1 MQRRDFDY
9 GRDYYHDYGSPKR
22 PRHRPESSPLFERD
36 DDRTEARLAE
46 AERALREQRQLITD
60 LAGLLRD
67 QQATIDLL
75 RAEATTPIHEVGA
88 LEARLSYLEEFVG
101 EREGDPSLAATLYRL
116 DEKVSRHLGDSPESS
131 DAKGSDAEDD
141 GEESDD
147 DGEGEDEWEHEL

>member
-36 DDRTEARLAE
+36 EDRTEARLAE
-46 AERALREQRQLITD
+46 AERALREQRQMIAD
-60 LAGLLRD
+60 LAGLLTD

-75 RAEATTPIHEVGA
+75 RAEAVSAFHECGA
-88 LEARLSYLEEFVG
+88 LKAQLSYLEEFVG
-101 EREGDPSLAATLYRL
+101 ERAGDLSLSAMLYRL
-116 DEKVSRHLGDSPESS
+116 QDKVSRNLGDSPESS
-131 DAKGSDAEDD
+131 DAEGSDAEDD
-141 GEESDD
+141 GEESDG

>member
-60 LAGLLRD
+60 LAGLLKE

-75 RAEATTPIHEVGA
+75 RAEATTSIHEGGA
-88 LEARLSYLEEFVG
+88 LEARLSDLEEFVG
-101 EREGDPSLAATLYRL
+101 EREGDLSLSAMLYRL
-116 DEKVSRHLGDSPESS
+116 RDKVSRDLGDSPESS
-131 DAKGSDAEDD
+131 DAEGSDAEDD